1 VLKKRELLG
10 WTEYMVYILK
20 SDPNER
26 KVKIMT
32 TFETMLELLKSN
44 LAEETRT
51 PYLQAT
57 ALLTDHGNVYVA
69 VCRDFIGS
77 DCGYDNMLT
86 YMKTRGET
94 RILKMVTMWKDG
106 GIDLSPMNFRESIY
120 EMNKENIETEVLVLG
135 ENRNGSEERL
145 QPFVKKMINT
155 LPIYTIQLLRGKY
168 KDWTNAKKALD
179 AMEKYIEQH
188 GMSFVDDVL
197 RTTAPEIWEDIYG
210 R

>member
-1 VLKKRELLG
+1 
-10 WTEYMVYILK
+10 M
-20 SDPNER
+20 P
-26 KVKIMT
+26 
-32 TFETMLELLKSN
+32 TFENMLELLKSN
-44 LAEETRT
+44 LAEETPA

-69 VCRDFIGS
+69 VCRDFLGS

-86 YMKTRGET
+86 FMKTKGET

-120 EMNKENIETEVLVLG
+120 EMNKENIETEILVLG
-135 ENRNGSEERL
+135 LLHNDPEGTPL
-145 QPFVKKMINT
+145 HPFVKKLINT
-155 LPIYTIQLLRGKY
+155 LSPSVTLELLKGKY

-188 GMSFVDDVL
+188 GMDGAGDVL
-197 RTTAPEIWEDIYG
+197 RAAAPEIWEDIYW

>member
-1 VLKKRELLG
+1 
-10 WTEYMVYILK
+10 M
-20 SDPNER
+20 
-26 KVKIMT
+26 VKIMT

-44 LAEETRT
+44 LAEET
-51 PYLQAT
+51 PAPNSDMSPQAT

-69 VCRDFIGS
+69 VCRDVVGS

-106 GIDLSPMNFRESIY
+106 GIDLSSMNFRETIY
-120 EMNKENIETEVLVLG
+120 EMNKENIETEILVLG
-135 ENRNGSEERL
+135 ENRNGPEEQF
-145 QPFVKKMINT
+145 QPFVKKLINT
-155 LPIYTIQLLRGKY
+155 LNSSVTLELLKGKY

-188 GMSFVDDVL
+188 GMSGAGDVL
-197 RTTAPEIWEDIYG
+197 RAAAPEIWEDIYW
-210 R
+210 RDNNDSRTRMDVL